1 MKTSTIS
8 IGSVAAIASIVGV
21 LYTMNLLPVTA
32 QTFDDYT
39 EDADQK
45 NAQQDLSLYYMQRRE
60 IRRELA
66 EADVE
71 DIPDLEEELEQLNDS
86 IDIAKDRLKEKD

>member
-1 MKTSTIS
+1 MKKLIS
-8 IGSVAAIASIVGV
+8 GGVIGV
-21 LYTMNLLPVTA
+21 LIALVGLLYSMNMLPVTA

-39 EDADQK
+39 EDAEQK

-66 EADVE
+66 EARLEDV
-71 DIPDLEEELEQLNDS
+71 PDLEEELEQLNDS
-86 IDIAKDRLKEKD
+86 IDIAKDRLKEKR

>member
-1 MKTSTIS
+1 MKKLIS
-8 IGSVAAIASIVGV
+8 GGAIGV
-21 LYTMNLLPVTA
+21 LIALVGLLYSMNMLPVTA

-39 EDADQK
+39 EDAEQK

-86 IDIAKDRLKEKD
+86 IDIAKDRLKEKR